1 MRIATPPWTPEPG
14 VTQSVALEVL
24 LNGPISRSDI
34 AKRLDLSQ
42 GSLTRLSAP
51 LINSGLLIEVE
62 ERADG
67 RAGRPSRPLDVV
79 ADSQHFIGMKL
90 TGDYVVGVTT
100 DLRANV
106 LASATRSL
114 TTRDPDS
121 VAKVVA
127 DLAKE
132 LGEHVP
138 TITALGVGIGGLVDD
153 HTIVTSAPFLGWSNV
168 PLGSLLED
176 LTGIPTVIENDV
188 TAFTELEHWFGAGRG
203 LDRFAVLTLGVGVGY
218 GLVIH
223 DDIVVDSDSGIGL
236 VGHWPL
242 DPFGPLCPSGHRG
255 CARSVLT
262 QEAISG
268 AVSTVLNRQVTYD
281 EALALAERGEPAAR
295 RVVDDAG
302 RGLGRLLAAIANLT
316 SPERII
322 LGGEGVHL
330 VDVAG
335 QAIQEGIAADRD
347 SRARKLDLVTT
358 PGDNTEWCRGAAVIA
373 IQRYVLG
380 RRL

>member
-1 MRIATPPWTPEPG
+1 VRISTPRWTPDTG
-14 VTQSVALEVL
+14 ASQSVALEVL
-24 LNGPISRSDI
+24 INGPISRSDI
-34 AKRLDLSQ
+34 ARRLDLSP
-42 GSLTRLSAP
+42 GSLTRLSTP
-51 LINSGLLIEVE
+51 LIESGLLVEVE
-62 ERADG
+62 ERAEG

-79 ADSQHFIGMKL
+79 ADSHHFIGMKL
-90 TGDYVVGVTT
+90 TGDEVLGVTT

-106 LASATRSL
+106 LASASAALSSRE
-114 TTRDPDS
+114 PDL
-121 VAKVVA
+121 VAGIISQLAK
-127 DLAKE
+127 DLA
-132 LGEHVP
+132 EHVP
-138 TITALGVGIGGLVDD
+138 SVTALGVGIGGLVDD
-153 HTIVTSAPFLGWSNV
+153 HTVVTSAPFLGWSSV
-168 PLGSLLED
+168 PLGSMLET

-188 TAFTELEHWFGAGRG
+188 VAFTESEHWFGAGRG
-203 LDRFAVLTLGVGVGY
+203 LDRFAVLTLGAGIGY

-242 DPFGPLCPSGHRG
+242 DPFGPLCPAGHRG

-262 QEAISG
+262 QSAISQ
-268 AVSTVLNRQVTYD
+268 AVSSALGRPVDYN
-281 EALALAERGEPAAR
+281 EALTLAENGEPAAR

-302 RGLGRLLAAIANLT
+302 RGLGRLLAAVANLT
-316 SPERII
+316 APERII

-330 VDVAG
+330 VDVAAD
-335 QAIQEGIAADRD
+335 AIQEGIHADRD
-347 SRARKLDLVTT
+347 SRARELELVST